1 MINFKEI
8 LYYSKLNTEIIGEII
23 IVKSDMGLKR
33 IEIIEDSFK
42 KFKNNCDLKEITLVE
57 SIKECSD
64 VAEQINEYFNGERSQ
79 FDLKI
84 DLSGTEFRKRVWEEL
99 LKIPYGE
106 SRSYSDIA
114 KAIGKDKAVRAIG
127 QANKSNPIPIIIP
140 CHRVIGK
147 NKKLIGYAGNHTD
160 IQEKLLNF
168 EKSNKEYINN
178 RCCRTMKN

>member
-1 MINFKEI
+1 MSKLMEN
-8 LYYSKLNTEIIGEII
+8 LYYCELNTEIIGEII
-23 IVKSDMGLKR
+23 IVKSENGLRR
-33 IEIIEDSFK
+33 IEIIEGSFE
-42 KFKNNCDLKEITLVE
+42 KFKNYCESNEINLIE
-57 SIKECSD
+57 SLEECRD
-64 VAEQINEYFNGERSQ
+64 VVNQINEYFNGERKT
-79 FDLKI
+79 FDIKI
-84 DLSGTEFRKRVWEEL
+84 DVSGTEFRQMVWKEL
-99 LKIPYGE
+99 MKIPYGE

-168 EKSNKEYINN
+168 EKSNKEYINI
-178 RCCRTMKN
+178 

>member
-1 MINFKEI
+1 MSNFKGN
-8 LYYSKLNTEIIGEII
+8 LYYYKLNTEIIGEIV
-23 IVKSDMGLKR
+23 IVKSHMGLKR
-33 IEIIEDSFK
+33 IEIIEDSFES
-42 KFKNNCDLKEITLVE
+42 FKNQCDLKGITLVE
-57 SIKECSD
+57 SIEECSD
-64 VAEQINEYFNGERSQ
+64 VAEQINEYFNGKRRK

-106 SRSYSDIA
+106 LRSYSDIA
-114 KAIGKDKAVRAIG
+114 KAIGKDKAIRAIG

-160 IQEKLLNF
+160 IQEKLIEF
-168 EKSNKEYINN
+168 ERNTGEINN
-178 RCCRTMKN
+178 

>member
-33 IEIIEDSFK
+33 IEIIEDSFE
-42 KFKNNCDLKEITLVE
+42 KFKNDCDLKGITLVE

-64 VAEQINEYFNGERSQ
+64 VAEQINEYFNGKRSQ
-79 FDLKI
+79 FHLKI

-178 RCCRTMKN
+178 R